1 MDEEN
6 ILDINNTVLLFDLHV
21 DKNMVPPN
29 ANEIKVSDEPAKVK
43 PHVIE
48 K

>member
-1 MDEEN
+1 MNEEN

-21 DKNMVPPN
+21 DKQMVPPN
-29 ANEIKVSDEPAKVK
+29 AKDRSSNVEPAKVDAS
-43 PHVIE
+43 VIE